1 MASAVF
7 LTKALDGWK
16 SSRLPSHY
24 LSLGLFALLSDFVYL
39 SGFDYNFL
47 LIMNGVKLYKQLV
60 SQISETFV
68 HGQQKAVF
76 AVNSFLVETY
86 WKIGQYIVEYEQGG
100 SEKAEYGK
108 RLLEQLSK
116 DLSLLHGKGFS
127 LSNMKR
133 MRQFYIAFP
142 ISAEV
147 PHQLSWTNDCTS
159 CRHYSRAVYP

>member
-1 MASAVF
+1 MKE
-7 LTKALDGWK
+7 LQNT
-16 SSRLPSHY
+16 
-24 LSLGLFALLSDFVYL
+24 
-39 SGFDYNFL
+39 DY
-47 LIMNGVKLYKQLV
+47 KCLV

-68 HGQQKAVF
+68 QGQQKAILT
-76 AVNSFLVETY
+76 VNAYLVETY

-100 SEKAEYGK
+100 SGKAEYGR

-116 DLSLLHGKGFS
+116 NLSLFHGKGFS
-127 LSNMKR
+127 LSNIKR
-133 MRQFYIAFP
+133 MRQFYQTFP